1 MREPVARR
9 CCPRRPGL
17 DPFNRKTTAMPDTT
31 PRLYEGMFLMSQAA
45 VSNSLSDCIDLIQG
59 MFDRVEAE
67 TLVLRKW
74 EDRKLAYAISGQKR
88 GTYLIAYF
96 KVTPTSVV
104 EIERACNLSEDV
116 LRVLMTRCDHFGEEE
131 MAEIYKEPAEE
142 PEEGAEAEGGDKP
155 AESEASEAAEK
166 KQPAEATADA

>member
-1 MREPVARR
+1 
-9 CCPRRPGL
+9 
-17 DPFNRKTTAMPDTT
+17 MPDTT

-45 VSNSLSDCIDLIQG
+45 VSNSLSDCIALIQG
-59 MFDRVEAE
+59 MFDRVGAE

-74 EDRKLAYAISGQKR
+74 EDRKLAYSIAGQKR

-131 MAEIYKEPAEE
+131 MADIYKEPE
-142 PEEGAEAEGGDKP
+142 PEADAEGEGEGDGESSGDTAPAEDAKEPAAAEA
-155 AESEASEAAEK
+155 
-166 KQPAEATADA
+166 